1 MFTITNCPCCDRVTQ
16 TIMPAYLSQF
26 VVWRTTGVKPESNV
40 KNLLIQCDTCNF
52 YFSDI
57 RFTDEE
63 IARLYKDYRGNE
75 YNQMRLECEP
85 NYKVELYSDN
95 YVKQRKEFINKLK
108 VLKCNVDENPEIP
121 SQYAVRGIPALM
133 LFKDGKLLDSKVGS
147 LPKTALI
154 EWINKYI

>member
-1 MFTITNCPCCDRVTQ
+1 MAKETNDTSFETDIQSTLLVLVDFWAPWCGPCRQ
-16 TIMPAYLSQF
+16 LSPIIDQI
-26 VVWRTTGVKPESNV
+26 S
-40 KNLLIQCDTCNF
+40 Q
-52 YFSDI
+52 
-57 RFTDEE
+57 
-63 IARLYKDYRGNE
+63 
-75 YNQMRLECEP
+75 
-85 NYKVELYSDN
+85 
-95 YVKQRKEFINKLK
+95 EFINKLK